1 MRRRGFLLA
10 GGSLA
15 GPVALRAGAAGA
27 STERPGLRVWRD
39 PNCGCC
45 GAWVAHMRAEGFQV
59 EDSVVPSVAPMR
71 RALGIPADLPSCHA
85 GLVDGIALE
94 GHVPAA
100 AVKRVLADRPAG
112 VRGLAVPGMPIG
124 SPGMEVP
131 GQPDEAF
138 DVIAF
143 GDGPHRPYM
152 RFVGGRPD

>member
-1 MRRRGFLLA
+1 MGRRGFLLA

-15 GPVALRAGAAGA
+15 GLAALRAGAADA
-27 STERPGLRVWRD
+27 STDRPVLRVWRD
-39 PNCGCC
+39 PTCGCC
-45 GAWVAHMRAEGFQV
+45 GAWVAHMRAEGFRV
-59 EDSVVPSVAPMR
+59 EDSVVPSVAPIR
-71 RALGIPADLPSCHA
+71 RALGIPADLLSCHA
-85 GLVDGIALE
+85 GLVGGVALE

-100 AVKRVLADRPAG
+100 AVKRVLADRPTG
-112 VRGLAVPGMPIG
+112 VSGLAVPGMPIG

-143 GDGPHRPYM
+143 GGGPHRPYM